1 MSRVDT
7 DTRERL
13 LSAAERLLLE
23 SGYERVSIRAVCAA
37 AEVNPAAVHY
47 HFGSKQALVAA
58 LLQSR
63 LGPLWQTSLDDLAGR
78 GATVAECVD
87 AVIDPLV
94 RLADD
99 PIGRLHIRLLARLVL
114 GRQDIGWTARW
125 FTLDPFADLLRQ
137 QYPVLSA
144 QEARARWML
153 AFDLVLG
160 QFGSPLAEDRDL
172 SAQAIATLRAFVT
185 AGLCAPVGAR

>member
-172 SAQAIATLRAFVT
+172 SPQAIATLRAFVT
-185 AGLCAPVGAR
+185 AGLCAPVAAR

>member
-137 QYPVLSA
+137 QYPALSA

-172 SAQAIATLRAFVT
+172 SPQAVATLRAFVT
-185 AGLCAPVGAR
+185 SGLCAPVTAR

>member
-37 AEVNPAAVHY
+37 AVVNPAAVHY

-63 LGPLWQTSLDDLAGR
+63 LGPLWQTSLDDLAGH

-137 QYPVLSA
+137 QYPALSA

>member
-137 QYPVLSA
+137 QYPALSA

-185 AGLCAPVGAR
+185 AGLCAPVAAR

>member
-78 GATVAECVD
+78 AATVAECVD

-137 QYPVLSA
+137 QYPALST

-172 SAQAIATLRAFVT
+172 SPQAVATLRAFVT
-185 AGLCAPVGAR
+185 AGLCAPVVPR

>member
-137 QYPVLSA
+137 QYPALYA

>member
-13 LSAAERLLLE
+13 LAAAERLLLE

-63 LGPLWQTSLDDLAGR
+63 LGPLWEASLDDLADR
-78 GATVAECVD
+78 AATVAECVD
-87 AVIDPLV
+87 AVLDPLA

-137 QYPVLSA
+137 QYPALSA
-144 QEARARWML
+144 HEARSRWML
-153 AFDLVLG
+153 AFDLILG

-172 SAQAIATLRAFVT
+172 SPQVVATLRAFVT
-185 AGLCAPVGAR
+185 AGLCAPVEA

>member
-137 QYPVLSA
+137 QYPALSA

>member
-137 QYPVLSA
+137 QYPALSA

-185 AGLCAPVGAR
+185 AGLCAPAGAR